1 MEKIKLSKKLLLI
14 SCLVVVLVLIT
25 NCTTKPTPEQKT
37 MNAMDKFFEC
47 LGDSSKCKDIMTEEQ
62 KKSFEKQLEESNDAF
77 GDEPV
82 IKEQ

>member
-1 MEKIKLSKKLLLI
+1 
-14 SCLVVVLVLIT
+14 
-25 NCTTKPTPEQKT
+25 

-47 LGDSSKCKDIMTEEQ
+47 LGDSSKCKDIMTEDQ